1 MSDTWAPADVNM
13 QDYWAEVIG
22 GEYKPVKHGKHA
34 STHPRTVKAVLDGVR
49 GSEIADVIVGMIFW
63 QTIARNREQMAW
75 ERVRELEAEIAALRR
90 ERDDALLAAD
100 IVKDLATPPIS
111 DADVERMIAEAKRV
125 RQDIEGERT

>member
-1 MSDTWAPADVNM
+1 MRDTWVPSDVNM
-13 QDYWAEVIG
+13 NDYWAEVIG

-34 STHPRTVKAVLDGVR
+34 STHPKTVKAVLDGVR

-63 QTIARNREQMAW
+63 QMITRNREQMAW
-75 ERVRELEAEIAALRR
+75 KRVRELESENAALRR

-111 DADVERMIAEAKRV
+111 DADVERAVAEARRV
-125 RQDIEGERT
+125 SQEEKT